1 VYDAIVYFVVF
12 DWMRRWV
19 PKNQHVFFLVLTL
32 LLGSSIMFVPL
43 LQIFV
48 DGEILSLGQYAIVS
62 FMSYLF
68 VTWTFIEVLHIQVL
82 LLWGSMLLIT
92 VVAVVSAMA
101 WLMVDY
107 VIGYSFSKAFITR
120 FFSEKKIDSYSRKIE
135 KYGHTAIFVFNALP
149 LAAPMLLL
157 VAGLLRLNAKKAFL
171 FAFLWL
177 VLKYMTLAVVIRYFL

>member
-1 VYDAIVYFVVF
+1 VYDAIVYFVVL

-43 LQIFV
+43 LQTFV
-48 DGEILSLGQYAIVS
+48 NGEVLSMGQYAIVS

-68 VTWTFIEVLHIQVL
+68 VTWTFIEILHIQL
-82 LLWGSMLLIT
+82 LMLWGSIPLIT
-92 VVAVVSAMA
+92 VVAVLSAMA
-101 WLMVDY
+101 WLLVDY
-107 VIGYSFSKAFITR
+107 TIGYSFSKAFITR

-157 VAGLLRLNAKKAFL
+157 VAGLLRLNMKKAFL

-177 VLKYMTLAVVIRYFL
+177 VLKYLTLAVVIRYFL